1 MMQERTQLSRWA
13 GARNRTG
20 FTVLAI
26 MLSLLAGCAIGEKGK
41 PRPAEQQAAA
51 AEPSPV
57 AQGPTVTRLK
67 DGRDGFVITETPH
80 LEAKW
85 RSDFESAIAMMKDE
99 DYAKAVGLLERVIG
113 QAPGVT
119 APYIDLAMAY
129 EHTGKLKEAEQ
140 NLKTAL
146 TLVPGHP
153 VASNEYGLLLRRA
166 GRFAEARTVYEKSL
180 ETFPEYLPGHRNL
193 GILCDLYLNDPACA
207 LEQYELYSQAKPGD
221 KQVKLWIADLR
232 LRLKHPQ
239 KNQ

>member
-13 GARNRTG
+13 GARKRTG
-20 FTVLAI
+20 FPVLAV
-26 MLSLLAGCAIGEKGK
+26 MLSLLAGCAIGEKAK
-41 PRPAEQQAAA
+41 PRPAEQQAAVA
-51 AEPSPV
+51 GPSP
-57 AQGPTVTRLK
+57 AFQGPTVTRLK

-85 RSDFESAIAMMKDE
+85 RSDFESAVAMMKDE
-99 DYAKAVGLLERVIG
+99 DYAKAVELLERVIG
-113 QAPGVT
+113 QSPGVT
-119 APYIDLAMAY
+119 APYIDLAMAD

-166 GRFAEARTVYEKSL
+166 GRFAEARTVYEKTL
-180 ETFPEYLPGHRNL
+180 AAFPEYLPARRNF

-207 LEQYELYSQAKPGD
+207 LEHYELYSKAKPGD
-221 KQVKLWIADLR
+221 KQVKIWITELR
-232 LRLKHPQ
+232 MRLKG
-239 KNQ
+239 K